1 MRDRNA
7 LFALSWTAVHPITER
22 SPLFG
27 ATADSLSAQQAVVV
41 ISLTGLDETL
51 LQTVPARHIY
61 GPRDIIFGAR
71 LADILRPTDGGALW
85 MIDSANFDA
94 IIRAPLTLNQKFECE
109 RGLAESMRGES

>member
-1 MRDRNA
+1 MTGLA
-7 LFALSWTAVHPITER
+7 FARFSRPTAR
-22 SPLFG
+22 FSRF
-27 ATADSLSAQQAVVV
+27 AVVSDRHHV
-41 ISLTGLDETL
+41 PSLMFRTGLDETL

-109 RGLAESMRGES
+109 RGLAESMSGEF